1 MFEDNSNISFCSN
14 LSYFS
19 HLLQRIMCSVFIFYK
34 CCYFKPLPITVQ
46 HPAAHD
52 HIKTRGTI
60 LHLSPWDINIS
71 TVTCYRLTPVQPSAC
86 SVNKSYRSNIF
97 GSSCPCISIYTC
109 CTKICLKF
117 SKSMYAQVSNGA
129 CIVHGSGTQN
139 VYNPL
144 SVMCWCS
151 YKIAN
156 KVESWAYHPV

>member
-1 MFEDNSNISFCSN
+1 MVGFRPEYMFEDNSNISFCSN

-19 HLLQRIMCSVFIFYK
+19 HLLQQIMCSVFIFYK

-46 HPAAHD
+46 HPAARPHKD
-52 HIKTRGTI
+52 ARHHIASVTLRHKYV
-60 LHLSPWDINIS
+60 
-71 TVTCYRLTPVQPSAC
+71 VTCYRLTPVQPSAC
-86 SVNKSYRSNIF
+86 SVNKSYKSNIF

-144 SVMCWCS
+144 SVLCWCS
-151 YKIAN
+151 YKITN
-156 KVESWAYHPV
+156 KVES